1 MSVVKLVTL
10 PQVTVATAGT
20 EQRIAASS
28 VENVV
33 AVYLSVPAA
42 NNGVIIAGDSSVAAT
57 VGRIIEKSTTFEIVA
72 PQGHY
77 IDIYNIWVDAAT
89 SGDKVNVSYLKMV

>member
-1 MSVVKLVTL
+1 MPAVQLVTL

-20 EQRIAASS
+20 EQRIATSA
-28 VENVV
+28 VQNVV

-42 NNGVIIAGDSSVAAT
+42 NTGVVFAGDASVSAT

-72 PQGHY
+72 PQGQY
-77 IDIYNIWVDAAT
+77 IDIHNIWVDVAT